1 MSYDYGLSEG
11 IKGVSGAMN
20 SAREATK
27 SLTHSIEATQQDA
40 TDVALLKAQERV
52 RAQREAEFKKQTAI
66 IKALNEYNK
75 RKLISDQEAKL
86 KIDFVKKY
94 GGREWE
100 SLLKIKNEIE
110 AFEKQN
116 IAEFEHD
123 LKAVRRVQFYCWL
136 VAGFIAWYLTWG
148 IK

>member
-1 MSYDYGLSEG
+1 VSDPFGISHG
-11 IKGVSGAMN
+11 IKGVS
-20 SAREATK
+20 SALNEARKATK

-116 IAEFEHD
+116 IAEFKHD

>member
-11 IKGVSGAMN
+11 IKSVSGAMN

-27 SLTHSIEATQQDA
+27 SLTHSIEATQKDA
-40 TDVALLKAQERV
+40 TDVALLKAQERM
-52 RAQREAEFKKQTAI
+52 RAQREAEFRKQTAI

-75 RKLISDQEAKL
+75 KKLISDQEAKL
-86 KIDFVKKY
+86 RIDFVKKY

-100 SLLKIKNEIE
+100 EVLRIKKDIE
-110 AFEKQN
+110 AMEKSN
-116 IAEFEHD
+116 SDEFQHD
-123 LKAVRRVQFYCWL
+123 LKAVRRVQMYCWILAAL
-136 VAGFIAWYLTWG
+136 VAWYLTWG